1 MKLNVADAIITQ
13 KSYGKLDE
21 NKTAQL
27 DIAYGIDKNF
37 QLGAGVSIVS
47 VVMNNPDLNLHFHI
61 FSDYEDEQY
70 NKNLHKVAE
79 DFSVK
84 ITIYKIDDNYFN
96 FLPSTAAWSTATYY
110 RFIAFEYLSTST
122 EKLLYLDADVMCKG
136 SLKYLTELEFSTHE
150 YAAVVKDV
158 AEIRDVA
165 GTRLGSLTLN
175 GNYFNAGVMY
185 VLLTKWRDNAFLDK
199 ALELLINKRDSLK
212 FFDQDV
218 LNLLLLGHTHF
229 LSENF
234 NRIYGIKNELKF
246 KDMTKYKNIITES
259 TVLIHYIGVTKP
271 WNTWADY
278 PSAQYFKKAYL
289 ASPWSG
295 QPLIGPRTPKQFKKK
310 FRHEKLQGKYLD
322 AISSYCGYLLAK
334 LKSK

>member
-1 MKLNVADAIITQ
+1 MKLNVTDAIVTQ
-13 KSYGKLDE
+13 KSYGQLDE
-21 NKTAQL
+21 DKTTHL

-47 VVMNNPDLNLHFHI
+47 VVMNNPNIDLHFHI
-61 FSDYEDEQY
+61 FSDYEDDEY
-70 NKNLHKVAE
+70 CKNLDKVAQE
-79 DFSVK
+79 FSVK
-84 ITIYKIDDNYFN
+84 ITFYKVNDEFFN
-96 FLPSTAAWSTATYY
+96 FLPSTAAWSTAMYY

-136 SLKYLTELEFSTHE
+136 SLQSLAGINFNKNE

-165 GTRLGSLTLN
+165 GTRLDSLTLN
-175 GNYFNAGVMY
+175 GNYFNSGVMY
-185 VLLTKWRDNAFLDK
+185 VLLTKWRDNALLEK
-199 ALELLINKRDSLK
+199 ALELLVNKKDSLK
-212 FFDQDV
+212 FYDQDV
-218 LNLLLLGHTHF
+218 LNLLLLGHTYF
-229 LSENF
+229 LSEDF

-246 KDMTKYKNIITES
+246 KDITKYKNIITES